1 MTTAKDLSLLQLTW
15 SGHALDELS
24 LLGTQS
30 ESASHHCSEVIIVL
44 PPILNTLSGRECESE
59 VGWLCVL
66 LEPCVDS
73 EKGFKPLELGRQ
85 TEVSITDMS
94 SGSLGRKAVS
104 WLPVPWVV
112 LMGAL
117 LSRLYPKRL
126 CLFFLLMRKAG
137 RAGLYTLEH
146 RLESRYVPLR
156 GLTSCMP
163 KTSSLLW
170 GRLEFT
176 PAGLCAAV

>member
-1 MTTAKDLSLLQLTW
+1 MTTAKDWSLLQPTL
-15 SGHALDELS
+15 SGSALDELR

-30 ESASHHCSEVIIVL
+30 ESASHPCSEGIIVL
-44 PPILNTLSGRECESE
+44 PPILNTLSGRVCGAE
-59 VGWLCVL
+59 VGGLCAL

-73 EKGFKPLELGRQ
+73 EKRFMPLELGRQ

-94 SGSLGRKAVS
+94 SESLGRRAVS
-104 WLPVPWVV
+104 WLPVPRVA

-137 RAGLYTLEH
+137 RAGLYMLEH
-146 RLESRYVPLR
+146 RMESQYVPLR
-156 GLTSCMP
+156 GLSCTP
-163 KTSSLLW
+163 KTRSLFR

-176 PAGLCAAV
+176 PACLCAAV